1 MQTDPTDEEP
11 FVDRSEADGRPFRR
25 GDVVR
30 DRTGRHFGVVVHVER
45 FDGPADPVELLVD
58 EPGQGVGTWPAAMAV
73 LSNDP
78 DSIAEARRLRLRG
91 LS

>member
-1 MQTDPTDEEP
+1 LRDPATENTSTAHE
-11 FVDRSEADGRPFRR
+11 SFRR

-30 DRTGRHFGVVVHVER
+30 SRDGRHFGVVVHVEP
-45 FDGPADPVELLVD
+45 FDGPPAGVELLVD
-58 EPGQGVGTWPAAMAV
+58 EAQQGIGTWPAVEAV

-78 DSIAEARRLRLRG
+78 DSIARARRLRLRG